1 LGNWPAKAARL
12 QPAGKYFSRNLW
24 GGMQRRRQPEAAR
37 RGQPERHGPVMKFGA
52 EMLVAAQA
60 KSMLK

>member
-1 LGNWPAKAARL
+1 MPILAVILDPV
-12 QPAGKYFSRNLW
+12 QNLNLLP
-24 GGMQRRRQPEAAR
+24 GPEAAR
-37 RGQPERHGPVMKFGA
+37 RCQPERHGSVMKFGA